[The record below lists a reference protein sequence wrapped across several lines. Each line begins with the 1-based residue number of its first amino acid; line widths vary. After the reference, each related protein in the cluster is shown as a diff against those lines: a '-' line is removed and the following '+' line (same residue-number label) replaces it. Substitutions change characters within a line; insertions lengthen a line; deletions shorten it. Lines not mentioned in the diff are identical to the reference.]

1 MSFKKARL
9 TGRRLVREQS
19 EANEVDKELLVLLEY
34 DDIFDNGKF
43 FNLVYFIIIDIVKMY
58 ELQKGETDW
67 KEAGERAERSE

>member
-9 TGRRLVREQS
+9 TGKRLVREQS

-34 DDIFDNGKF
+34 DDIFDNGEF

-58 ELQKGETDW
+58 ELQ
-67 KEAGERAERSE
+67 